1 MQPSAHTTAAPYLGP
16 GETVVLYDG
25 VCKLCNAWVR
35 FIIAHDR
42 HRRIRL
48 APVQS
53 EQGQALLAW
62 AGLPLQHFNTIALIC
77 DNRVALRS
85 QAFFEVMARLPWPW
99 RGLGVLKVCPRPVR
113 DWLYDRIALN
123 RYRLFGRY
131 PHCVLPTADH
141 DRRFLSGGR

>member
-1 MQPSAHTTAAPYLGP
+1 MQPIPQTTPAPYLAP

-53 EQGQALLAW
+53 AQGQALLAW
-62 AGLPLQHFNTIALIC
+62 AGLPLQHFNTLALIC
-77 DNRVALRS
+77 DNRVAVRS
-85 QAFFEVMARLPWPW
+85 QAVFEVMARLPWPW
-99 RGLGVLKVCPRPVR
+99 RGLGVLKLCPRPLR

-131 PHCVLPTADH
+131 RQCVLPTPDH
-141 DRRFLSGGR
+141 DRRFLGGGR

>member
-1 MQPSAHTTAAPYLGP
+1 MQPTPQTTPAPYLAP

-53 EQGQALLAW
+53 AQGQALLAW
-62 AGLPLQHFNTIALIC
+62 AGLPLQHFNTLALIC
-77 DNRVALRS
+77 DNRVAVRS
-85 QAFFEVMARLPWPW
+85 QAVFEVMARLPWPW
-99 RGLGVLKVCPRPVR
+99 RGLGVLKLCPRPLR

-131 PHCVLPTADH
+131 RQCVLPTPDH
-141 DRRFLSGGR
+141 DRRFLGGGR